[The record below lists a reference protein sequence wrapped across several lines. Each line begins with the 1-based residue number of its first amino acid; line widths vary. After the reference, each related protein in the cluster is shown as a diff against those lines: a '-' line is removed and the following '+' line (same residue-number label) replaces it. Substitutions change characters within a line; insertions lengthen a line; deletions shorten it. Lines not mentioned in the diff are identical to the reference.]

1 MHPDDVIAR
10 LEQAGA
16 TLLALRL
23 AVGHQSLRSAMP
35 EPVREASASYGWRQ
49 ATTRPAVPSAAA
61 IDAMDEALGWVSLI
75 PPDKF
80 VLRRIINARA
90 LVSPSTGRHLFT
102 WSAIGRLIGADR
114 RAVTR
119 WHAQGIE
126 LIARALEQH
135 PQQRGHGGRNAPAP
149 PRPVLDRPRRQP
161 LPAESLDLPAECC
174 L

>member
-23 AVGHQSLRSAMP
+23 APVCPQEPRSSLP
-35 EPVREASASYGWRQ
+35 EPVRDVSASYGWAK
-49 ATTRPAVPSAAA
+49 ATGRPATPCGAA
-61 IDAMDEALGWVSLI
+61 IDMMDEALGWVSLI
-75 PPDKF
+75 PADRY

-119 WHAQGIE
+119 WHAQGIGI
-126 LIARALEQH
+126 IAKALH
-135 PQQRGHGGRNAPAP
+135 ASQQRGHRGRNAPAP
-149 PRPVLDRPRRQP
+149 RSPVLHRPRRQP
-161 LPAESLDLPAECC
+161 LTAQSLDLPAECS